1 MKDLIAFDP
10 TKAEL
15 HYTFI
20 NAFEDSYF
28 QVGENLTYLR
38 STWQLL
44 EYVLKLNVC
53 ANFST
58 KFQKPSRILQGF
70 NMLKVIVLTSFP
82 CSNRTLKVHVKK
94 RQSKN
99 FEETVHISLPNVL
112 KYTEPCYSFTN
123 NKTEYSTLNY

>member
-1 MKDLIAFDP
+1 MFGHFLTLSMKDLIAFDP

-20 NAFEDSYF
+20 NAFENSYF

-82 CSNRTLKVHVKK
+82 CSNRT
-94 RQSKN
+94 
-99 FEETVHISLPNVL
+99 
-112 KYTEPCYSFTN
+112 
-123 NKTEYSTLNY
+123 